1 MRSNKSKHI
10 KIIIFIAAL
19 ILLTCVG
26 AVIERF
32 EGDPFTIEKIQVEEN
47 TIVDVSPTAEPQV
60 LYEKI
65 NINTADRELLCT
77 LKGIGEFTADKIIAY
92 RTEHGDFGAIE
103 EIMNVSG
110 IGEKT
115 FDQIKDAICVSTLP

>member
-1 MRSNKSKHI
+1 MRSNRSKHI
-10 KIIIFIAAL
+10 KIIIFIAAV

-77 LKGIGEFTADKIIAY
+77 LKGIGEVTADKIINY

-103 EIMNVSG
+103 EIMNVPG
-110 IGEKT
+110 VGEKT
-115 FDQIKDAICVSTLP
+115 FDRIKDAICVSTLP

>member
-1 MRSNKSKHI
+1 MRSNRSKHI
-10 KIIIFIAAL
+10 KIIIFITAV

-77 LKGIGEFTADKIIAY
+77 LKGIGEFTADKIIDY
-92 RTEHGDFGAIE
+92 RTEHGGFGAIE

-110 IGEKT
+110 VGEKT
-115 FDQIKDAICVSTLP
+115 FDRIKDAICVSTLP